1 MQEIDLDSRLVSLPD
16 ADQNFHEV
24 LSYTG
29 DDSHV
34 CLSLNISADLGWF
47 RGHFPDQ
54 PVLPGVIQLHWA
66 VLVAQAYFGMAGV
79 PTEVKRLKYKSIVT
93 PPQILDLT
101 VSTRAAG
108 EIQFNFG
115 DAEAKY
121 SEGRL
126 VFTEDPEC

>member
-16 ADQNFHEV
+16 ADQNFPEV

-34 CLSLNISADLGWF
+34 CLSLNIPADLGWF

-101 VSTRAAG
+101 VSTRASG

-115 DAEAKY
+115 NAEAKY